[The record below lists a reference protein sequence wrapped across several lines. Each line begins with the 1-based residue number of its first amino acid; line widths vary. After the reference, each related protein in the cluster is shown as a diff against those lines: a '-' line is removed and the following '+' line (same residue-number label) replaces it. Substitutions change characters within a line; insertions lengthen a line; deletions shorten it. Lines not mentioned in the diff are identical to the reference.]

1 MPELTLVL
9 EASTGTGSVALL
21 RGGAL
26 VAETEVAMRGH
37 DGERLM
43 PSVVQLLAERG
54 VPASALARVICGAG
68 PGGFTSLRIA
78 AALAKGVADSLG
90 IELWAASSL
99 ALLAASDEGLGDG
112 RGGREPAAL
121 APSGGREPAALAPS
135 GGREPAAFA
144 PSGGGDTRSRNVG
157 GSAPSAEDA
166 DGAVIAVIDALRGEW
181 YCQRF
186 VRSAEGVIVADG
198 EPGLMARPALA
209 SVAAGAGARVVGMG
223 GDTFAGGRNA
233 VPLARDVARLVP
245 GPLLAPVALDTWE
258 PDYGRLAEAQVK
270 WEKAH
275 GRSLGAT
282 G

>member
-121 APSGGREPAALAPS
+121 APSGGREPAA
-135 GGREPAAFA
+135 FA
-144 PSGGGDTRSRNVG
+144 PSGGGETRSRNVG

>member
-121 APSGGREPAALAPS
+121 
-135 GGREPAAFA
+135 A